1 MKLSGHSYDNDVMGS
16 LLDGITKDVVFTKA
30 AHAQN
35 NTRQEEPE
43 VSGMDIFSSVTE
55 SDFRG
60 VQNEELA
67 NIIGELEFAADR
79 AHVGIARAHVIAFAK
94 EAMNDGLRGKKLER
108 AAQKFCNRIATDSAP
123 PIGDTRNSLSAN
135 LLDNANDH
143 AVIPA
148 GYNTEHGQ
156 SDSKTGGYMGQSMNP
171 NSIWDSGKLA
181 ELAAQPRGDEQIKQ
195 SQAAK
200 EKFAANQK
208 QQYWEELQ
216 QKLAH
221 QDVIQGKTASVA
233 NVSTVEHVGNQKMP
247 ENSMDIWGND
257 GFAQLPERTVGESIK
272 QSEEEVAMKKQAAR
286 KQWDKSEPATKAAS
300 QLLDEVIDE
309 PVERKSI
316 HRASVD
322 KLFDGLA
329 DYYNGK

>member
-1 MKLSGHSYDNDVMGS
+1 MSS
-16 LLDGITKDVVFTKA
+16 LLNGITKDVVFTKA
-30 AHAQN
+30 AHAKN
-35 NTRQEEPE
+35 NTRQEEAP
-43 VSGMDIFSSVTE
+43 VSGMDIFSSVTD

-60 VQNEELA
+60 VQNEELR

-79 AHVGIARAHVIAFAK
+79 AHVGIAREHVVAFAK
-94 EAMNDGLRGKKLER
+94 DAMNDGLRGKKLER
-108 AAQKFCNRIATDSAP
+108 AAQKFCNQIATESAP
-123 PIGDTRNSLSAN
+123 PIGDTRNSLSSN

-148 GYNTEHGQ
+148 GYNPEYGQ
-156 SDSKTGGYMGQSMNP
+156 NENKTGGYMGQSMNP
-171 NSIWDSGKLA
+171 NSIWDSGRLA
-181 ELAAQPRGDEQIKQ
+181 ELATQPRGDEHIKE

-200 EKFAANQK
+200 EKLASDQK

-216 QKLAH
+216 NKMSH

-257 GFAQLPERTVGESIK
+257 GFDQLPDKTVGESIK
-272 QSEEEVAMKKQAAR
+272 QSEEDVTMKKQAAR
-286 KQWDKSEPATKAAS
+286 KEWDKSEPAKKAES
-300 QLLDEVIDE
+300 HLLDDVLGTD
-309 PVERKSI
+309 VERKNI